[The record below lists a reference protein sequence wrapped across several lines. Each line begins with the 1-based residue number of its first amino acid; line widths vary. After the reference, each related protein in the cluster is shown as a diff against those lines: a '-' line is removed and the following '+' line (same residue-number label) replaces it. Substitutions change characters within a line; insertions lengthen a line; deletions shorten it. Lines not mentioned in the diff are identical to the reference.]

1 MDHWCGVKRVNHPPA
16 TDIPPNMF
24 VTCFYAIL
32 DPESGR
38 LTYAN
43 AGHDLPSLHRN
54 GGVEDL
60 RARGVP
66 LALKPQM
73 GYEEKQT
80 ILESGEVIL
89 FYSDGLVEAHDP
101 QQRDVWLPQT

>member
-1 MDHWCGVKRVNHPPA
+1 MEG
-16 TDIPPNMF
+16 
-24 VTCFYAIL
+24 
-32 DPESGR
+32 SGE
-38 LTYAN
+38 
-43 AGHDLPSLHRN
+43 G
-54 GGVEDL
+54 
-60 RARGVP
+60 GVP
-66 LALKPQM
+66 LSPKPQM